1 MAPSEGD
8 APLAE
13 DLLWSE
19 VLSTFLEPPSSRG
32 LSPSAD
38 APVSEWS
45 RPLVAK
51 SFCRHQHR
59 ECAEDVHVANDLF
72 KGEAFGRLRRPGYG
86 AQLKG
91 KRPQLLA
98 ASSQF
103 GFPGIEFISRANCA
117 DVARRRN
124 LAPTLERFPVL
135 KLAGVR
141 PPLGDLDEIDAAD
154 AAAAWSNPQK
164 PKVQES
170 ISREPRFNLD
180 RPWLPAANRRPR
192 LLERQVGG
200 LCEASDEEHY
210 HASAPSNRHSGP
222 APPSRVKTAPG
233 EAPTLKIPDWNPQH
247 KHEKPAEKE
256 EPEKSLKSKLKDKLR
271 QQMDQRDVVQELTSE
286 ARRRRTRSS
295 DSEKLSFTSMRRP
308 AGAPRFHRRRAC
320 GACTTR
326 TDSAVKP
333 PDARTVDHCTRLSQ
347 DSKSS
352 RLYRVTTCRRQE
364 STEGRPFAACL
375 LHEVVHHWAQGAHEL
390 ATFSPGKELE
400 RFGLSF
406 LRVEGLEKSIAYGKH
421 SRTAVHSHLDKV
433 QASWLNDSDLSRM
446 DKKGEATRRVF
457 DQELQTLLDGGRA
470 AGEVPDALQIWTF
483 RVKEILRC
491 LAPWAPQLSSSIDLT
506 VVHLDQRTTEL
517 PVLPGVKVVSV
528 ENTKLAVRRFLQRRL
543 RVSIGI
549 HLELPSTLGTPV
561 EWKMEAYQMESNPC
575 KIIPCTG
582 TPTVLLV
589 PGQHEAPTA
598 RVPSVS
604 EFQFRRLVRIAG
616 RRSSRQPGSQ
626 GQRHCALACI
636 LETRD
641 DGTPQ
646 RLMQVRNPWGHK
658 DSWRNW
664 GDDSELWSQNPQ
676 LHERMKTKMAGGN
689 DGKFFMSL
697 EDWGKS
703 FNALTVCPI
712 GERTLETGGTTHD
725 LPGKSLEEVKT
736 DVPEVCDTLR
746 PRNMG
751 GATDRPSLAQL
762 APMLCLGRR
771 ATSRDDPRLA
781 RRANHHRGGG
791 ATPGGWELRIQLLTI
806 FGYLQTFMWHVGCVR
821 HAEGVRYVRT
831 DNSDERPWWMHFRVY
846 VLATFFLLSLPY
858 RCIFFRECQK
868 ITWEVLKHISHRP
881 ITLWTAPPQH
891 RRALRRDFASQAYR
905 AVRAELDEGG
915 AGASTPGLASTGAFA
930 GPTSLTVERVETE
943 ADVASG
949 VPWYWKNRDLS
960 QGFDEKINLS
970 PGDCQKVNR
979 YEAEVAQ
986 ESFLRYFPTKNGNPW
1001 SNEKILEALADFG
1014 LKAQSR
1020 TEKIALNTVLT
1031 ENEENTF
1038 GFNAFCSLIEEARC
1052 KLRASRTHQV
1062 FQVFKYADKEDL
1074 GALNVDAVMKC
1085 LQDRCLRTRSV
1096 GGFWTFRLRDD
1107 GTRPVR
1113 W

>member
-19 VLSTFLEPPSSRG
+19 VLSTFLEPPSPPSAAAAARVRRASPPSGPGSPPGSRG

-59 ECAEDVHVANDLF
+59 EYTVHVANDLF

-286 ARRRRTRSS
+286 ARRRRSS
-295 DSEKLSFTSMRRP
+295 DSRGL
-308 AGAPRFHRRRAC
+308 RFHL
-320 GACTTR
+320 
-326 TDSAVKP
+326 
-333 PDARTVDHCTRLSQ
+333 DAAAGGSTEVSSKKGLWRLHHK

-352 RLYRVTTCRRQE
+352 RLYRVTTCRRM
-364 STEGRPFAACL
+364 
-375 LHEVVHHWAQGAHEL
+375 
-390 ATFSPGKELE
+390 K
-400 RFGLSF
+400 
-406 LRVEGLEKSIAYGKH
+406 
-421 SRTAVHSHLDKV
+421 
-433 QASWLNDSDLSRM
+433 
-446 DKKGEATRRVF
+446 
-457 DQELQTLLDGGRA
+457 DQSED
-470 AGEVPDALQIWTF
+470 V
-483 RVKEILRC
+483 
-491 LAPWAPQLSSSIDLT
+491 LT
-506 VVHLDQRTTEL
+506 
-517 PVLPGVKVVSV
+517 G
-528 ENTKLAVRRFLQRRL
+528 
-543 RVSIGI
+543 
-549 HLELPSTLGTPV
+549 
-561 EWKMEAYQMESNPC
+561 Y
-575 KIIPCTG
+575 
-582 TPTVLLV
+582 
-589 PGQHEAPTA
+589 
-598 RVPSVS
+598 
-604 EFQFRRLVRIAG
+604 
-616 RRSSRQPGSQ
+616 
-626 GQRHCALACI
+626 
-636 LETRD
+636 RD
-641 DGTPQ
+641 
-646 RLMQVRNPWGHK
+646 R
-658 DSWRNW
+658 
-664 GDDSELWSQNPQ
+664 
-676 LHERMKTKMAGGN
+676 
-689 DGKFFMSL
+689 
-697 EDWGKS
+697 
-703 FNALTVCPI
+703 
-712 GERTLETGGTTHD
+712 
-725 LPGKSLEEVKT
+725 
-736 DVPEVCDTLR
+736 
-746 PRNMG
+746 
-751 GATDRPSLAQL
+751 
-762 APMLCLGRR
+762 
-771 ATSRDDPRLA
+771 
-781 RRANHHRGGG
+781 
-791 ATPGGWELRIQLLTI
+791 
-806 FGYLQTFMWHVGCVR
+806 
-821 HAEGVRYVRT
+821 
-831 DNSDERPWWMHFRVY
+831 
-846 VLATFFLLSLPY
+846 
-858 RCIFFRECQK
+858 
-868 ITWEVLKHISHRP
+868 
-881 ITLWTAPPQH
+881 
-891 RRALRRDFASQAYR
+891 
-905 AVRAELDEGG
+905 
-915 AGASTPGLASTGAFA
+915 
-930 GPTSLTVERVETE
+930 
-943 ADVASG
+943 
-949 VPWYWKNRDLS
+949 
-960 QGFDEKINLS
+960 
-970 PGDCQKVNR
+970 VNR

-1085 LQDRCLRTRSV
+1085 LQDLNLAFEKDSLERQAVEAMVRDCYHDPVTGLIALSEVEFLVSAVREFMVQSKRRRERELKVEYQLPDALFHQFRSQLIRFHKSFKELDDDDSGKLDPAEAMNLLTHFGCITSGMPLDKKLRAQAIVSRHLLDSEEHLLSFDRFLCVVQDLRVLGMEEKVEIVHSHFNQYDRDQVGLLPIKDICQILLDLRIQPRSLSEQEAMAQLIEEADSGSGRLTVEDLLLLVQRILERIGELNRQELLSKAEALGFTSKQASALWETFEALDVSQDGLMDVMEV
-1096 GGFWTFRLRDD
+1096 GQALSLMKWQISANKLQRHVDD
-1107 GTRPVR
+1107 LDADGNGQLDFMEFLHLMRRMLDDVQTPVMKKSGEEPVLPRRSSMLEEDPTGEGTASPRRGRGAITSSSPAAPKKR
-1113 W
+1113 